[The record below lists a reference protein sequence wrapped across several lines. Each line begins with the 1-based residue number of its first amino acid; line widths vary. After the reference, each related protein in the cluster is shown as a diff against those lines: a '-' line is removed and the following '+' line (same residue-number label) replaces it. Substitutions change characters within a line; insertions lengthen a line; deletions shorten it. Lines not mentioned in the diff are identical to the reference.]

1 MEFSIV
7 FFFFLRRFVISF
19 FLHRFARSVHI
30 HLEVTARFEFC
41 VLLIIPNQIYSP
53 AIAIL
58 VYPCL
63 PFKYRMSHKPSH
75 SRTDYPRFR
84 KGRYVSSTGEL
95 INLYAKNRV
104 SFKITLSNT
113 HLQMQDRDVG
123 IGRVP
128 DSRPLTYLS
137 WPLRGICS
145 PDQLSGSA
153 IRTNDRECLVNSTL
167 CELYPV

>member
-84 KGRYVSSTGEL
+84 KGRYASSTGEL

-113 HLQMQDRDVG
+113 HLQCKTETSGSGESPILDHL
-123 IGRVP
+123 
-128 DSRPLTYLS
+128 LTCLGLS
-137 WPLRGICS
+137 GAFAPRIS
-145 PDQLSGSA
+145 YPDQLSAPMIESA
-153 IRTNDRECLVNSTL
+153 L
-167 CELYPV
+167 